1 MIWLTRFNIQS
12 LVQSISR
19 HHCSSNVCLYCGIC
33 LERNDLNANKRLPIT
48 SLKGFSFKLKKTNV
62 CYAIKKSLC
71 DHVLALIESKYW
83 RSNDH
88 CILDFSLTLAQRS
101 INGFEI
107 GSVQTQH
114 LQGISFTESSIQR
127 SSISQRVACD
137 PTGKRST
144 QTSIN

>member
-33 LERNDLNANKRLPIT
+33 LERLRNDLNANKRLPIT
-48 SLKGFSFKLKKTNV
+48 SLKGFSFKLKKYKCPLWNK
-62 CYAIKKSLC
+62 KKSLC
-71 DHVLALIESKYW
+71 DQELALIESKYW

-107 GSVQTQH
+107 GSVQTQN

-137 PTGKRST
+137 PTGKW
-144 QTSIN
+144 